1 MEYND
6 FELLKGISAGDENA
20 LEELVRRWYPRIYAY
35 SMKLTGHSQDADD
48 ITQDVFVAVLQNV
61 RGFAPWRNFK
71 GWLFTIAHN
80 KCVDYFRIQRRNWTE
95 DISGLDLTDPSP
107 PLDEQTALTDAM
119 ENALAR
125 LSPIQRETVVLRY
138 YHQFSAVEIARITH
152 TPLPT
157 VKSRLAAAKRTLS
170 ALLKEE
176 F

>member
-1 MEYND
+1 MESND
-6 FELLKGISAGDENA
+6 FELLKDICAGNENA

-35 SMKLTGHSQDADD
+35 SLKMTGHPQDADD

-80 KCVDYFRIQRRNWTE
+80 KCVDYFRIQRRHWTE
-95 DISGLDLTDPSP
+95 DISDLDLPDPLP
-107 PLDEQTALTDAM
+107 ALDEQTALADAI
-119 ENALAR
+119 ENALAH
-125 LSPIQRETVVLRY
+125 LSPIQREAVILRY

-157 VKSRLAAAKRTLS
+157 IKSRLAAAKRTLS